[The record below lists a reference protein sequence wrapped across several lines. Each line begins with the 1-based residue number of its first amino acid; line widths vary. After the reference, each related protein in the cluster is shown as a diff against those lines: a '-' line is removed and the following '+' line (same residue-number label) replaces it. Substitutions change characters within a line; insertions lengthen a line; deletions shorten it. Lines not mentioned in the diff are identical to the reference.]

1 MEATLRRLTQ
11 KLHLMCH
18 PHARRQVLTTL
29 AIAMQEPLPPRLV
42 GRPRR
47 HWEEQQATAHLH
59 RVMRH
64 IGGAS

>member
-11 KLHLMCH
+11 KLHQLTH

-29 AIAMQEPLPPRLV
+29 AIAMEQPLPPRVV

-47 HWEEQQATAHLH
+47 HYEEQAATAHLH

-64 IGGAS
+64 VGGAS